1 MTDQAVRPTGT
12 ATGPRTFTGRD
23 RELRALREDIE
34 RAGLHTLSGYP
45 LPYSRVLLIAGAPG
59 SGRTALAEE
68 FLRQHADRYPGGI
81 LTLRLTDPGGLPVS
95 TERAARDLL
104 AALGTTGTP
113 PAGADEDDLC
123 DAVRAA
129 LGARAPVALFLDDV
143 AHADQVVD
151 LLPESRDCLV
161 VAVSSGPLTSIPDVR
176 PCTLGGL
183 DRAAAV
189 QLLAR
194 HAGSAPRI
202 TVDPRSA
209 ETLAEACGDLPAAL
223 ALMGGWLGARPKLSV
238 ADATKSLTEQPA
250 PAPRE
255 SAPRESDPRESAPRE
270 AAGQETQAAPP
281 QPPGPLARAF
291 RLVHGS
297 LPPAPARM
305 LRLLALAP
313 AGSVDPHS
321 ASALAGCSVASA
333 RTALE
338 EFVRLGLLRA
348 LDGERYE
355 VPGCLDPLL
364 RAELETYERPAQAL
378 LARARM
384 LERTVRQLHAC
395 RAICEPSG
403 SQARKRMAGMPRS
416 LRFAHPAE
424 ARAWLEARRPSLLA
438 ATRMAVAEGDG
449 ELDTLAR
456 RLVSALARAFDAHRE
471 PDEAAPE
478 LYRLHE
484 LVLGVAERGGLHRE
498 RAAALLNLGDL
509 DARTDR
515 LDGALVRYRTA
526 LDAAREG
533 KDPLATGRSLES
545 LGGTYAELGD
555 WARAADWYGRALA
568 LRLTRGERADREAV
582 ARLHGRIGAVHT
594 YAGRWEEALRAWRAA
609 AAAFR
614 RLREPTAHARSL
626 AEVARVQE
634 YAGRPYDSL
643 RTCGQALEAARG
655 AGSPDARRL
664 EAALRLRLA
673 DACERVGDLRAA
685 HAHRAAGE
693 KLLTALERPDTE
705 AAHAAVERPE
715 PAEAEAE
722 PRRTAGAEA
731 AAEETA
737 RTGAEAT

>member
-1 MTDQAVRPTGT
+1 MTDQAVQPTGT
-12 ATGPRTFTGRD
+12 ATGPTGPHTFTGRD
-23 RELRALREDIE
+23 RELRALRDDIG
-34 RAGLHTLSGYP
+34 RAGLHTLSGHP
-45 LPYSRVLLIAGAPG
+45 PAHSRVLLIAGAPG

-68 FLRQHADRYPGGI
+68 FVRRHAGRYPGGVFRA
-81 LTLRLTDPGGLPVS
+81 RLTDPGGVPVS

-104 AALGTTGTP
+104 AALGITGTP
-113 PAGADEDDLC
+113 PAGCDEDDLC
-123 DAVRAA
+123 DAVRSA
-129 LGARAPVALFLDDV
+129 LTASAPLVLLLDDV
-143 AHADQVVD
+143 AHSDQVLD
-151 LLPESRDCLV
+151 LLPESRECLV
-161 VAVSSGPLTSIPDVR
+161 VAVSSGPLTGVPDVR

-189 QLLAR
+189 ELLAR
-194 HAGSAPRI
+194 RVGSAPRV

-209 ETLAEACGDLPAAL
+209 EALAEACGDLPAAL

-238 ADATKSLTEQPA
+238 ADATKQLGEQPE
-250 PAPRE
+250 P
-255 SAPRESDPRESAPRE
+255 PRE
-270 AAGQETQAAPP
+270 AAAEQEQQSHPQQSHP
-281 QPPGPLARAF
+281 QRQPPGPLARAF

-297 LPPAPARM
+297 LAPTPARM

-313 AGSVDPHS
+313 AGFADPQT
-321 ASALAGCSVASA
+321 ASALAGCSVGVA
-333 RTALE
+333 RSALE

-348 LDGERYE
+348 LGAECYE

-364 RAELETYERPAQAL
+364 RAELEKHERPAQAL

-384 LERTVRQLHAC
+384 LERTVRQLQAC
-395 RAICEPSG
+395 RAVCEPSG
-403 SQARKRMAGMPRS
+403 SEARKRMAGMPRS

-424 ARAWLEARRPSLLA
+424 ARAWLEVRRPAMLA
-438 ATRMAVAEGDG
+438 ATRMAVADGDG

-456 RLVSALARAFDAHRE
+456 RLVSALGRAFEAHRE

-484 LVLGVAERGGLHRE
+484 LVLAVAERGALHRE

-515 LDGALVRYRTA
+515 LDGALGRYRAA
-526 LDAAREG
+526 LDAARAG
-533 KDPLATGRSLES
+533 KDPLAAGRSLES

-594 YAGRWEEALRAWRAA
+594 YAGHWDEALRAWRAA

-614 RLREPTAHARSL
+614 RLREPAAHARAL
-626 AEVARVQE
+626 AEAARVQE
-634 YAGRPYDSL
+634 YADRPHDSL
-643 RTCGQALEAARG
+643 RTCGQALEAARR
-655 AGSPDARRL
+655 AGDRRL

-673 DACERVGDLRAA
+673 DACRRVGDLRAER
-685 HAHRAAGE
+685 AHRAAANL
-693 KLLTALERPDTE
+693 LLTEAERPD
-705 AAHAAVERPE
+705 
-715 PAEAEAE
+715 AEAPGDAGERREPGEPEAE
-722 PRRTAGAEA
+722 DRRTAEGGAA
-731 AAEETA
+731 
-737 RTGAEAT
+737 GADGA

>member
-1 MTDQAVRPTGT
+1 MTDQAVQPTGT
-12 ATGPRTFTGRD
+12 ATGPHTFTGRD
-23 RELRALREDIE
+23 RELRELRDDIE
-34 RAGLHTLSGYP
+34 RAGLHTLSGHP
-45 LPYSRVLLIAGAPG
+45 LPHSRVLLIAGAPG

-68 FLRQHADRYPGGI
+68 FVRRHADRYPGGV
-81 LTLRLTDPGGLPVS
+81 LTVRLTDPGGLPVS

-104 AALGTTGTP
+104 AALGITGTP

-123 DAVRAA
+123 DAVRSA
-129 LGARAPVALFLDDV
+129 LTARAPVALLLDDV
-143 AHADQVVD
+143 VHSDQVID

-161 VAVSSGPLTSIPDVR
+161 VAVSSGPLTGIPDVR
-176 PCTLGGL
+176 PCALGGL

-189 QLLAR
+189 GLLAR
-194 HAGSAPRI
+194 RAGSAPRV

-209 ETLAEACGDLPAAL
+209 EILAEACGDLPAAL
-223 ALMGGWLGARPKLSV
+223 ALMGGWLGARPKISI
-238 ADATKSLTEQPA
+238 ADATKSLMERPD

-255 SAPRESDPRESAPRE
+255 SASRDGAPRE
-270 AAGQETQAAPP
+270 DAEQEQQAPP
-281 QPPGPLARAF
+281 PPPGPLARAF

-297 LPPAPARM
+297 LAATPARM

-313 AGSVDPHS
+313 AGLIDPHS
-321 ASALAGCSVASA
+321 ASALAGCSVAVA
-333 RTALE
+333 RSTLE
-338 EFVRLGLLRA
+338 EFVRLGLLRH
-348 LDGERYE
+348 LGGERYE

-364 RAELETYERPAQAL
+364 RAELETRERPAQAL

-384 LERTVRQLHAC
+384 LERTVRQLQAC
-395 RAICEPSG
+395 RAVCEPSG

-424 ARAWLEARRPSLLA
+424 ARGWLAARRPGLLA
-438 ATRMAVAEGDG
+438 ATRLAVTEGDG

-456 RLVSALARAFDAHRE
+456 RLVSALARAFEAHRE

-526 LDAAREG
+526 LDAARAG
-533 KDPLATGRSLES
+533 RDPLATGRSLES
-545 LGGTYAELGD
+545 LGGTYTELGD

-594 YAGRWEEALRAWRAA
+594 YAGHWDEALRAWRAA

-614 RLREPTAHARSL
+614 RLREPAAHARAL
-626 AEVARVQE
+626 AEVASVQE
-634 YAGRPYDSL
+634 YADRPYDSL
-643 RTCGQALEAARG
+643 RTCGQALEAARD
-655 AGSPDARRL
+655 AGDRRL
-664 EAALRLRLA
+664 EAALRLRVA
-673 DACERVGDLRAA
+673 DASQRVGDLRAA
-685 HAHRAAGE
+685 RSHRAAGE
-693 KLLTALERPDTE
+693 RLLAALERPE
-705 AAHAAVERPE
+705 AEGPGAPVERPE
-715 PAEAEAE
+715 PVETEAEG
-722 PRRTAGAEA
+722 RR
-731 AAEETA
+731 AEETEGGA